1 MIRILCYSCIKEKL
15 TIHFVASCN
24 ILFVRD
30 ISQHHLDSGW
40 VGPSY
45 CARSVFWGKNLVSPS
60 SYLCMLRPLRLA
72 PRGFSAE
79 WALQGI
85 PPFWQFAT
93 GRPSLDRARL
103 RLRMTTSMTVVAT
116 LITLT
121 GCHFR
126 SSYDY
131 NYNSYNSIGRSS
143 ILLLFPSFDTWYS
156 SNLILSWQVKNW
168 WVWDL
173 LLWQVHLS
181 HRKHFWFMKIAGQ
194 ISNICFPWYGEK

>member
-1 MIRILCYSCIKEKL
+1 M

-24 ILFVRD
+24 ILSVRD

-40 VGPSY
+40 VGPSF

-60 SYLCMLRPLRLA
+60 SYLCMLRPLRLV
-72 PRGFSAE
+72 PCGFFAE
-79 WALQGI
+79 WALKGI
-85 PPFWQFAT
+85 PPFWQFAP

-116 LITLT
+116 LITLS

-156 SNLILSWQVKNW
+156 SNLILAWQVKNW

-181 HRKHFWFMKIAGQ
+181 QRKHFWFKKIAGQ
-194 ISNICFPWYGEK
+194 IFNICFPLYGEK